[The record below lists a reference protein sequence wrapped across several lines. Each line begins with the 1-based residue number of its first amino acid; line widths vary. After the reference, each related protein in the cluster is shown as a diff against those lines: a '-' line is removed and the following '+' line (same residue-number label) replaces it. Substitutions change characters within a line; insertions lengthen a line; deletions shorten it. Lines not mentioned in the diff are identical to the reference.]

1 MFCKQL
7 RYHISNLRPDA
18 DSQCFNCEFVTK
30 TSYKNIWLSEESR
43 MTDPMVSLAFIKFT
57 DLKFKTLMFC
67 IIYSK
72 FDSNH
77 SKSNKLK
84 LQVEKQNAILR
95 GSFSNTF

>member
-1 MFCKQL
+1 
-7 RYHISNLRPDA
+7 
-18 DSQCFNCEFVTK
+18 
-30 TSYKNIWLSEESR
+30 
-43 MTDPMVSLAFIKFT
+43 MVSLAFIKFT